1 MNAACLPSSLIL
13 TMRWPFIFLII
24 NFTKW
29 EYQPKECSGPSAHS
43 RENLLEIFVLL
54 LLSLP
59 QLIHSCVTCMCVS
72 LCQPI
77 CQKRWT
83 PIHLL
88 KICFAQKMAEQ
99 RHGSSAQKMTDTV
112 SRLGCSKN
120 GRDRQT
126 DRQTDF
132 TVIYK
137 WDYIWIFDY
146 LIYHFRAAL
155 WPTKPT
161 CGFRFAIVHIK

>member
-1 MNAACLPSSLIL
+1 MNAACLRSSLIL
-13 TMRWPFIFLII
+13 TMRWTFIFLII
-24 NFTKW
+24 IFTKW

-99 RHGSSAQKMTDTV
+99 RHGSSAKKMADTE
-112 SRLGCSKN
+112 SLLICSKN
-120 GRDRQT
+120 GRHRVTADLLKKWQT
-126 DRQTDF
+126 QSHGWSAQKMAETESRLF
-132 TVIYK
+132 
-137 WDYIWIFDY
+137 
-146 LIYHFRAAL
+146 
-155 WPTKPT
+155 
-161 CGFRFAIVHIK
+161 C

>member
-1 MNAACLPSSLIL
+1 MLRCIRSGLIL
-13 TMRWPFIFLII
+13 TMRWTFIFLII
-24 NFTKW
+24 IFTKW

-120 GRDRQT
+120 GRNRVTAGLLKKRQTLT
-126 DRQTDF
+126 DRQTDLTDWLTGF
-132 TVIYK
+132 TVI
-137 WDYIWIFDY
+137 
-146 LIYHFRAAL
+146 
-155 WPTKPT
+155 
-161 CGFRFAIVHIK
+161 